1 MGSARRLPRWLM
13 PGLAVSALLSLPLA
27 TASTAPGASALASSG
42 VVSHPG
48 RATPALAHRVLAM
61 PTQRETKGSPLFSCQ
76 TARAQVPCYDPQQI
90 RTAYDVPKGLTGAGE
105 TIVIIDAFGSPT
117 IANDLGLFDAIFGLP
132 DPTLNV
138 INPFGAVFDPTNPDD
153 VGWSGEVSLDVE
165 WAHAIAPGATI
176 DLVLAKTDA
185 DADILAAQRYVIEN
199 NLGAVL
205 SQSFGEA
212 ESCDALL
219 AVTHDA
225 FEAAHAEK
233 MTVFASSGD
242 AGAAQ
247 PTCDGTSYIL
257 SASTP
262 ASDPLV
268 TGVGA
273 THLKANFT
281 TGKYQNESA
290 WNNSGEPA
298 SLDFGASGG
307 GFSSVFREPSYQDKV
322 QRSGARS
329 VPDVAY
335 NGDIFGGVLVAWSTS
350 GQGAN
355 SFFVVG
361 GTSAG
366 PPQWSGITALA
377 DQAAGH
383 RLGLLNPSLY
393 AIANNP
399 RLYNHAFHDIKK
411 GNNSWDVSGIAG
423 YSTKKGWDPVTGL
436 GTPDVAYLISLLAR
450 R

>member
-1 MGSARRLPRWLM
+1 MGSDGRSPRWLM
-13 PGLAVSALLSLPLA
+13 PGLAVAALLSLPLA
-27 TASTAPGASALASSG
+27 TVATAAGGSALASSG
-42 VVSHPG
+42 VVSRPG
-48 RATPALAHRVLAM
+48 QAAPALAHRVVAV
-61 PTQRETKGSPLFSCQ
+61 PTQRGTKGSPLFSCQ
-76 TARAQVPCYDPQQI
+76 TARAQLPCYDPQQI
-90 RTAYDVPKGLTGAGE
+90 RTAYNVPRGLTGAGE

-117 IANDLGLFDAIFGLP
+117 IASDLALFDATFGLP

-138 INPFGAVFDPTNPDD
+138 INPFGAVFDPANQDD
-153 VGWSGEVSLDVE
+153 VGWSSEISLDVE

-199 NLGAVL
+199 NLGDVL

-212 ESCDALL
+212 ESCNALL
-219 AVTHDA
+219 GRTHDV
-225 FEAAHAEK
+225 FKAAQAEK
-233 MTVFASSGD
+233 MTVFASTGD
-242 AGAAQ
+242 DGAAQ

-298 SLDFGASGG
+298 SLDAGASGG
-307 GFSSVFREPSYQDKV
+307 GFSRVFREPSYQDDV

-329 VPDVAY
+329 LPDVAY
-335 NGDIFGGVLVAWSTS
+335 NGDIFGGVLVAWSSS
-350 GQGAN
+350 GQGAKLVLHLRWYQRGLA
-355 SFFVVG
+355 SVVRHHRPRRPGG
-361 GTSAG
+361 GTSSGLAQPCAVRHRHQPSALQSRLPRHQAG
-366 PPQWSGITALA
+366 EQ
-377 DQAAGH
+377 Q
-383 RLGLLNPSLY
+383 LGCL
-393 AIANNP
+393 
-399 RLYNHAFHDIKK
+399 R
-411 GNNSWDVSGIAG
+411 VAG

-436 GTPDVAYLISLLAR
+436 GTPDAAYLISLLAR